1 MASTGYLPYR
11 ANTTLVAQPF
21 GPRRGIL
28 SGSATPLLNRVRED
42 VRVWRRIF
50 SVSENGVMVYQAGSA
65 ASANS
70 RLVWLDRAGK
80 ALDEYDPH
88 EATIID
94 VRLSP
99 GGKRAA
105 FASSVG
111 VWVLDLPWLTH
122 ELDGTFQ
129 TIAPA

>member
-1 MASTGYLPYR
+1 
-11 ANTTLVAQPF
+11 
-21 GPRRGIL
+21 
-28 SGSATPLLNRVRED
+28 
-42 VRVWRRIF
+42 
-50 SVSENGVMVYQAGSA
+50 MVYQAGSA

-70 RLVWLDRAGK
+70 RLVWLDGK

-88 EATIID
+88 EARIID

-122 ELDGTFQ
+122 ELDETFQ
-129 TIAPA
+129 TIAPP